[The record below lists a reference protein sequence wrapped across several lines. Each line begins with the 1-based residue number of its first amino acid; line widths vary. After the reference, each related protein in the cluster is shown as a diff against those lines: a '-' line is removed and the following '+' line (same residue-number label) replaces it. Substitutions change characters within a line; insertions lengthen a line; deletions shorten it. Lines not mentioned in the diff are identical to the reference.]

1 MKKLFLIGAG
11 VLGEVLLLLV
21 LNEFEPVIGEG
32 RMLVNLIFISL
43 ALWIFL
49 GQFIVPPVNGKD
61 QEGKWVGSLGIHLH
75 GLGLYFLATLI
86 IAFLGNVISLWP
98 SRWQMY
104 AHLIII
110 AVFLFYNF
118 LNRSANEYV
127 GEVYHEE
134 EMKKHSVKSLKQIV
148 SSVNMNVSQLDN
160 IPTNVIQQLNKAE
173 EEIKDFVPLFSSEAL
188 QLEEKI
194 GNELLNIES
203 NLTHPQDDAQ
213 DIADILRL
221 VHTLIRKRQILT
233 D

>member
-11 VLGEVLLLLV
+11 ILGEVVLLCV
-21 LNEFEPVIGEG
+21 LNELQPIIGDD
-32 RMLVNLIFISL
+32 RKLVNMIFISL
-43 ALWIFL
+43 AFWVFL
-49 GQFIVPPVNGKD
+49 GQFIVPPVDGED

-75 GLGLYFLATLI
+75 GLWLYFLATLT
-86 IAFLGNVISLWP
+86 IAYLGNVASLWP

-104 AHLIII
+104 AHLIVI

-118 LNRSANEYV
+118 LSRSANEHV

-134 EMKKHSVKSLKQIV
+134 KMKKHSVKSLKQIV
-148 SSVNMNVSQLDN
+148 SSVNMNVSLMDNVPANVTQQLDK
-160 IPTNVIQQLNKAE
+160 VE
-173 EEIKDFVPLFSSEAL
+173 EDIKDFVPLFSSEAL

-194 GNELLNIES
+194 GNALLNIES
-203 NLTHPQDDAQ
+203 YLSHPQDNGQA
-213 DIADILRL
+213 IADMFRL